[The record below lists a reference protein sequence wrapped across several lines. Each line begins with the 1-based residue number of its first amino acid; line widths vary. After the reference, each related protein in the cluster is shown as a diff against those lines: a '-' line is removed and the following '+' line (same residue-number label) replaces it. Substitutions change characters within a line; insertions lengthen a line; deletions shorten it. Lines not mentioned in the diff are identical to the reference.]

1 MPSKYRKHGSRE
13 WKKLKALGL
22 VPITCKL
29 FPNTKSFTRW
39 GLITNRE
46 WIERFQDEIDP
57 VGERLAR
64 IVPDAQGWIVL
75 YALPAPD
82 LIHPTNGNVP
92 SKASE
97 GSDAVYIIPAR
108 NPYAPR
114 IKHCRICKA
123 LGLSPRETR
132 LSRLNSTGQH
142 HYHTLP
148 PDKRSEADLRGQGY
162 EMEE

>member
-39 GLITNRE
+39 GLITNQE

-64 IVPDAQGWIVL
+64 IVPDAQGWIAL

-82 LIHPTNGNVP
+82 LIHTAKELEDSSV
-92 SKASE
+92 
-97 GSDAVYIIPAR
+97 VYTIPAR
-108 NPYAPR
+108 NPSAPR
-114 IKHCRICKA
+114 IKHCRVCKA
-123 LGLSPRETR
+123 LGLSPRQTR
-132 LSRLNSTGQH
+132 LSPLNSTGQH
-142 HYHTLP
+142 HYHTIP
-148 PDKRSEADLRGQGY
+148 PNKRSEADLRGKGY
-162 EMEE
+162 EMED